1 MKQQYTATVVMATYN
16 GKNILEQLD
25 SLKIS
30 RKKLMKY

>member
-16 GKNILEQLD
+16 GEKNILEQLD

-30 RKKLMKY
+30 RKN